1 MKVSLVIST
10 YNWEEALNLVL
21 KSAKEQ
27 SHQATEII
35 IADDG
40 SNYKTKDIIK
50 SFSKDLNLIH
60 IWHKDNGFN
69 KSEILNK
76 AIIKVKNKYIIQI
89 DGDIILHKDFIKDHV
104 KSAKKNQFIHGS
116 RVFCNKKITDY
127 CIENKKSNFNFFQ
140 VGLKNRFNMLRSNY
154 LSKILSNQNDS
165 LKGTRG
171 CNFSFW
177 KDDFIKVNGYNEDI
191 KEWGKEDSELSMRLL
206 NCGVKKMQLK
216 NKAICFHLHH
226 MTASKKNVILN
237 TDILN
242 NTIQNKL
249 IYCKNGIDKYF

>member
-1 MKVSLVIST
+1 MISDGIAHAQKFT
-10 YNWEEALNLVL
+10 HEKISSQLHIIYTQIINESIFSNINLQL
-21 KSAKEQ
+21 GRSSKFSFKSAKKQ
-27 SHQATEII
+27 SYQATEII

-116 RVFCNKKITDY
+116 RVFATKKVLTIVLK
-127 CIENKKSNFNFFQ
+127 IKK
-140 VGLKNRFNMLRSNY
+140 
-154 LSKILSNQNDS
+154 
-165 LKGTRG
+165 
-171 CNFSFW
+171 
-177 KDDFIKVNGYNEDI
+177 
-191 KEWGKEDSELSMRLL
+191 
-206 NCGVKKMQLK
+206 
-216 NKAICFHLHH
+216 
-226 MTASKKNVILN
+226 VIL
-237 TDILN
+237 IFF
-242 NTIQNKL
+242 KL
-249 IYCKNGIDKYF
+249 A

>member
-50 SFSKDLNLIH
+50 SFSKDLNLTH
-60 IWHKDNGFN
+60 VWHKDNGFN

-104 KSAKKNQFIHGS
+104 KSAKKTNLFMEAE
-116 RVFCNKKITDY
+116 FFNTKITDY
-127 CIENKKSNFNFFQ
+127 CIENKK
-140 VGLKNRFNMLRSNY
+140 K
-154 LSKILSNQNDS
+154 
-165 LKGTRG
+165 
-171 CNFSFW
+171 
-177 KDDFIKVNGYNEDI
+177 
-191 KEWGKEDSELSMRLL
+191 
-206 NCGVKKMQLK
+206 
-216 NKAICFHLHH
+216 
-226 MTASKKNVILN
+226 
-237 TDILN
+237 
-242 NTIQNKL
+242 
-249 IYCKNGIDKYF
+249 